1 MLRNKI
7 ALNHINDLLPK
18 ILFITSY
25 PPRECGIA
33 TYSQDLIMAMN
44 KKFSNSFNIG
54 ICALESE
61 GEKHDY
67 TGEIEYI
74 LNVDNP
80 GSFASLAKNI
90 NDDADIRIVMIQH
103 EFGFFEK
110 KKDEFVQFLR
120 DLTKSVVIVFHTVL
134 PHPNESLKENVQEI
148 SGLAE
153 SIIVMTNSSTGVL
166 TSDYGILQE
175 KITVI
180 PHGTHLIPHLDKRF
194 LKNKYKLTGK
204 KAKPSIWSVT
214 DPFFTSNTP
223 ALTRRAN
230 VS

>member
-1 MLRNKI
+1 MTFY
-7 ALNHINDLLPK
+7 PK

-33 TYSQDLIMAMN
+33 TYSQDLITALN

-61 GEKHDY
+61 DEKHDY
-67 TGEIEYI
+67 TSEIEYI

-90 NDDADIRIVMIQH
+90 NDDPDIRIVMIQH

-110 KKDEFVQFLR
+110 KKDEFVQFLS

-148 SGLAE
+148 SGLVE
-153 SIIVMTNSSTGVL
+153 SIVVMTNSSAGIL
-166 TSDYGILQE
+166 TSDYRIPQE

-180 PHGTHLIPHLDKRF
+180 PHGTHLVPHLDKRF

-204 KAKPSIWSVT
+204 KILSTFGLLGSGKSIETTLECIAGCCQNKS
-214 DPFFTSNTP
+214 
-223 ALTRRAN
+223 
-230 VS
+230 